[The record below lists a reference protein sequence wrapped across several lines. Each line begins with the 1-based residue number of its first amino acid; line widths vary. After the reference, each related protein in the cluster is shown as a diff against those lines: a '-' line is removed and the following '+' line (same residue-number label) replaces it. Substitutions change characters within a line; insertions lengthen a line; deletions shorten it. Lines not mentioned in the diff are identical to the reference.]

1 MLICGLIG
9 VGCEDNQKIAQLQN
23 ENAELKRQINR
34 AMMIEPEYQ
43 RESKENRGL
52 MEFMERTLTLVNEI
66 NESLA
71 KINVQEDQI
80 EQLNREYELA
90 PEADTYS
97 LKKKIFGNI
106 SDIENILASNAQKID
121 SLDSIIVQS
130 EFKINS
136 LVLAVA
142 TLKSTIAQKDAEIDS
157 LKFEASTLKRRVES
171 LQGKVYEGLETL
183 IETKENLE
191 RTKKELDD
199 QMRQNEE
206 LSTKYYF
213 INTEATLLDLG
224 IIQKIKKNLEV
235 KSIFETKYFK
245 PLKMQDDQI
254 IELGDNSSNYQL
266 ISRHSHNSFKIY
278 SEYGKKY
285 LKILNASEFWHVTNY
300 LIITTS
306 RMSQNQK
313 EKNYW
318 SPNLLNQPD

>member
-1 MLICGLIG
+1 MKIYNIMLIWGLIG

-71 KINVQEDQI
+71 KINVQEDQVA
-80 EQLNREYELA
+80 QLNREYELA

-106 SDIENILASNAQKID
+106 SDIENILASNTQKID
-121 SLDSIIVQS
+121 SLDSIIAQS

-136 LVLAVA
+136 LILAVA

-171 LQGKVYEGLETL
+171 LQGKVSQGLETL
-183 IETKENLE
+183 IEAKENLE
-191 RTKKELDD
+191 RTKKELDETKIKLDD

-213 INTEATLLDLG
+213 INTEAILIDLG

-245 PLKMQDDQI
+245 PLKMQDDQT
-254 IELGDNSSNYQL
+254 IELGDNSSKFQL
-266 ISRHSHNSFKIY
+266 ISRQPHNSFKIY

-285 LKILNASEFWHVTNY
+285 LKIINSSEFWHDTNY

-306 RMSQNQK
+306 RTN
-313 EKNYW
+313 
-318 SPNLLNQPD
+318 